1 MSVATPLQS
10 DTQVSLD
17 SEQALY
23 AYLRANQV
31 CLPPG
36 KSQLLS
42 FSDSVNCVDPLRIFA
57 ALNLQNTVHFYGE
70 NAARQEIILG
80 FGLCQSLRISGKYR
94 FQLAQQFSQ
103 DCFARLTPIANG
115 QGATHLPAIFCG
127 FSFFDSPVLVGAFPN
142 SFLFLPQIQ
151 LSLGSTGGRICCQ
164 IVLDQTTNL
173 SPLVESLF
181 ATLRIIRQPPLLSP
195 PPPSLPTL
203 DLPGPVPGPALSQ
216 AIARGLDHIQRHR
229 LSKVVLATA
238 VDIDAQQPFQIVH
251 CLQRLRRNYGDCHL
265 FSFGNGQ
272 GDCFI
277 GASPERL
284 LSLQNQQLIT
294 DALAGSAPR
303 GNTPAAD
310 RQLGQQI
317 LHNPKEQREH
327 QAVLDYLLTRLTA
340 LGLTPQASPL
350 KLLKL
355 SNIQHLWT
363 QIRAKSPTPLHP
375 LELVAQLH
383 PTPAVAGVPAA
394 IACDFIREHETFER
408 ALYAAPLGWL
418 DSQGNSEFIVGIR
431 SALISQNRARLYAGA
446 GIVAG
451 SDPQQEVAEI
461 ELKLQTLWRS
471 LV

>member
-1 MSVATPLQS
+1 MSVATPPQTDS
-10 DTQVSLD
+10 QISLD

-23 AYLRANQV
+23 DYLRAIQAR
-31 CLPPG
+31 LTPG
-36 KSQLLS
+36 QSRLFS
-42 FSDSVNCVDPLRIFA
+42 FSDQVTGIDPLRVFT
-57 ALNLQNTVHFYGE
+57 ALNLQQTVHFYSE
-70 NAARQEIILG
+70 NAARQEITLA
-80 FGLCQSLRISGKYR
+80 FGICQSLRISGKYR
-94 FQLAQQFSQ
+94 FRLAQQFTQ
-103 DCFARLTPIANG
+103 DCFDKLIPITNG
-115 QGATHLPAIFCG
+115 QGLTHLPAIFCG
-127 FSFFDSPVLVGAFPN
+127 FSFFDSPVIVSPFPN

-151 LSLGSTGGRICCQ
+151 LVQTPHGGRVSCQ
-164 IVLDQTTNL
+164 VSLDVSTNIL
-173 SPLVESLF
+173 ALVESLF
-181 ATLRIIRQPPLLSP
+181 ATLNLIRRPPLLQTP
-195 PPPSLPTL
+195 RLSLSSGG
-203 DLPGPVPGPALSQ
+203 LPRLTHAADLSQ
-216 AIARGLDHIQRHR
+216 VIAAGLQKIHRHQ

-238 VDIDAQQPFQIVH
+238 LDMAAQQSFNVVH
-251 CLQRLRRNYGDCHL
+251 CLQRLRRDYGDCHL

-284 LSLQNQQLIT
+284 LSLHNQHLIT

-303 GNTPAAD
+303 GKTPSAD

-317 LHNPKEQREH
+317 LHNPKERREH

-340 LGLTPQASPL
+340 IGLRPQASPL

-363 QIRAKSPTPLHP
+363 QIQAPFPSHLHP

-394 IACDFIREHETFER
+394 IACEFIRKYETFER
-408 ALYAAPLGWL
+408 ALYAAPLGWV

-431 SALISQNRARLYAGA
+431 SALISQNHARLYAGA
-446 GIVAG
+446 GIVSG

-471 LV
+471 LA